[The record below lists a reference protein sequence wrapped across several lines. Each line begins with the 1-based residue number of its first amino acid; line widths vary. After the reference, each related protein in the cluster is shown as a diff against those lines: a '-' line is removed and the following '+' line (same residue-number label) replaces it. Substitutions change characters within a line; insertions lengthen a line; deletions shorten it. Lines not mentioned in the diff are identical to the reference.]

1 MGEGDITFDILLKKY
16 KYHVSAEALFFAS
29 GHNKAL
35 RVEAPTLN
43 KEFTDGAYIG
53 AGASS
58 RPCGDIFAIIHG
70 ILFFH
75 CQDPKGFLFYKDTT
89 SFDGSTLKYTVS
101 KISSSGTTYAH
112 IKFYHDSPTDYYI
125 EVYMLFSSIHSLM
138 LFYSIS
144 SLRRIP
150 CVLLRSYV
158 WVAEYLLMNHRK
170 APLPGRA

>member
-1 MGEGDITFDILLKKY
+1 MGEVVTFDTLLKKY
-16 KYHVSAEALFFAS
+16 KYHVSAEALFFAN

-35 RVEAPTLN
+35 RVEAPTLC

-58 RPCGDIFAIIHG
+58 RTCADTFAIIHG

-101 KISSSGTTYAH
+101 NFTSSGTTYAH
-112 IKFYHDSPTDYYI
+112 IKFYHESPTDYYI
-125 EVYMLFSSIHSLM
+125 EVRCILFSSIHSLT

-144 SLRRIP
+144 SLRKIP
-150 CVLLRSYV
+150 CVLIRL
-158 WVAEYLLMNHRK
+158 
-170 APLPGRA
+170 GR